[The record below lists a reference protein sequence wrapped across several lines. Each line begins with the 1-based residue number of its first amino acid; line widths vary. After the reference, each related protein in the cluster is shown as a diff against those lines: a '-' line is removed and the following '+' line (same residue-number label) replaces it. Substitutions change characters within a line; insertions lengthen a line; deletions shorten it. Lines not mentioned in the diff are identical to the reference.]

1 MPDGSTACGARR
13 WRAAARRGL
22 WLAGWLAIAPLPA
35 CKTGPDLSADYAQTA
50 EENFAMAQSEFEDKD
65 FEEAIQYADFVRIR
79 FPFSRYAVE
88 AELLIA
94 RAEFEQ
100 GNHTTA
106 MDAFKQFAKLHP
118 THEHVRNGWASF
130 MAAASAYMNAPQK
143 FFLLPPDH
151 MRDQSQ
157 LQDALIELEYYFD
170 HYGGTVTERYA
181 VKLRDEVR
189 RRLLK
194 HELYVANFY
203 LSRDKPEAAIGRLE
217 SAHATYPGIGL
228 DAEVL
233 FLLGLTYLRMDE
245 IELARSTFTEL
256 QTQHPK
262 HHHGKQARIYLRY
275 IRETYGAADP
285 SRKRPDRS
293 PPKPVP
299 PPKPKNLDNPVQPE
313 RAKPSR
319 PRGHAGPAVV
329 AAQVTVHEPTAR
341 RRRAARR
348 CAAGRC
354 ARGRC
359 ARRAVRRKAVRP
371 RAVRPRAVR
380 RKAVRPRVGARPR
393 AVAVARNRQHA
404 PARPRPGAAAR
415 RPARTR
421 TNVESA
427 MDPLI
432 KHHLVVGREYYLTG
446 EYAKAR
452 EHLEAVLKAHDDFA
466 DVHNMMGVILYE
478 AGKSAEACA
487 AFERALALN
496 PRYTEAALN
505 LSVCYNELGRYED
518 ARRVYTQVYG
528 NADSGSLDKLD
539 AYARGKIANMHRDIA
554 DAYVG
559 VGLLD
564 HAIKEYRKA
573 LQLCPTFV
581 DIRTKLATVLRDAG
595 RVDDALDE
603 PHRDPRV
610 RARLPPGPR
619 AAGHHAVAREAGRR
633 GPRGVAVRRGP
644 RPRQPQL
651 PCLSGHDRGPGQLS
665 GRARVRPAT
674 GTGRTS
680 ATAAPEQARARE
692 PGDETARHR
701 FRAAAGPRVR
711 GVAGARRGPRR
722 CRPPRWPPCDLSANF
737 PGEFHGSDA
746 EVPAVRTRGRRLG
759 AVAARR
765 PQRDRQCT

>member
-319 PRGHAGPAVV
+319 PEGTLAPPSSPPKSPFTSPPPEGGAPQGGAPQGGAPEGGAPEGGSPQGGAPEGGAPEGGSPQGGAPEGGSPPEGGRGGAQSPARAGKA
-329 AAQVTVHEPTAR
+329 
-341 RRRAARR
+341 
-348 CAAGRC
+348 AAGR
-354 ARGRC
+354 
-359 ARRAVRRKAVRP
+359 
-371 RAVRPRAVR
+371 
-380 RKAVRPRVGARPR
+380 
-393 AVAVARNRQHA
+393 
-404 PARPRPGAAAR
+404 
-415 RPARTR
+415 
-421 TNVESA
+421 S
-427 MDPLI
+427 
-432 KHHLVVGREYYLTG
+432 
-446 EYAKAR
+446 
-452 EHLEAVLKAHDDFA
+452 
-466 DVHNMMGVILYE
+466 
-478 AGKSAEACA
+478 
-487 AFERALALN
+487 
-496 PRYTEAALN
+496 
-505 LSVCYNELGRYED
+505 
-518 ARRVYTQVYG
+518 
-528 NADSGSLDKLD
+528 
-539 AYARGKIANMHRDIA
+539 
-554 DAYVG
+554 
-559 VGLLD
+559 
-564 HAIKEYRKA
+564 
-573 LQLCPTFV
+573 
-581 DIRTKLATVLRDAG
+581 
-595 RVDDALDE
+595 
-603 PHRDPRV
+603 
-610 RARLPPGPR
+610 
-619 AAGHHAVAREAGRR
+619 
-633 GPRGVAVRRGP
+633 
-644 RPRQPQL
+644 
-651 PCLSGHDRGPGQLS
+651 
-665 GRARVRPAT
+665 
-674 GTGRTS
+674 S
-680 ATAAPEQARARE
+680 ATA
-692 PGDETARHR
+692 GTN
-701 FRAAAGPRVR
+701 
-711 GVAGARRGPRR
+711 
-722 CRPPRWPPCDLSANF
+722 SN
-737 PGEFHGSDA
+737 
-746 EVPAVRTRGRRLG
+746 
-759 AVAARR
+759 
-765 PQRDRQCT
+765 